1 MTIFL
6 DKVFSIPINREINY
20 IEIDENSKFELKNEF
35 KLSYSKKK
43 IHEILKNERCKKK
56 FITSIILLE
65 ENKIKEYF
73 FKFKNI
79 STKLKILNYLDYLQN
94 ENKNKL
100 DYFSFILN
108 KHQNNLLLLRY
119 QIEYIRGSNG
129 KKHLVPIY
137 SELKK
142 DILCNQLIF
151 LSNYFLNDGLELEK
165 SLKYYSNFIKKN
177 KNIRKLKFIFN
188 NKKKNY
194 FSLLNYDL
202 KLEIC
207 KYL

>member
-1 MTIFL
+1 MNIFL
-6 DKVFSIPINREINY
+6 DKVFSIPLNREINY
-20 IEIDENSKFELKNEF
+20 IEIDVNSKYELKNEF
-35 KLSYSKKK
+35 KLNYCKKR
-43 IHEILKNERCKKK
+43 IHEIVKNESCKKK

-65 ENKIKEYF
+65 NNQIKEIF
-73 FKFKNI
+73 FKFKNN

-100 DYFSFILN
+100 DYFSYILN
-108 KHQNNLLLLRY
+108 KYRNNLLLLRY

-129 KKHLVPIY
+129 KKILVPIY

-142 DILCNQLIF
+142 EILCNQLII
-151 LSNYFLNDGLELEK
+151 LSNYFLDNGLEFEK
-165 SLKYYSNFIKKN
+165 SLNYYFNFIKKN
-177 KNIRKLKFIFN
+177 KNIKKLKFIFN

-194 FSLLNYDL
+194 LSLLNYDL
-202 KLEIC
+202 KFEIC

>member
-6 DKVFSIPINREINY
+6 DKVSSIPVNREINY

-35 KLSYSKKK
+35 KLNYSSKK
-43 IHEILKNERCKKK
+43 IHEIVKNEKCKKK

-65 ENKIKEYF
+65 NNQVKEIF

-94 ENKNKL
+94 ENKKKL

-108 KHQNNLLLLRY
+108 KHQNNLVLIRY
-119 QIEYIRGSNG
+119 QIEYIKGSNG

-142 DILCNQLIF
+142 DIKCNQLII
-151 LSNYFLNDGLELEK
+151 LSNYFLNNYIEFEK
-165 SLKYYSNFIKKN
+165 SLKYYSNFMKKN
-177 KNIRKLKFIFN
+177 KNIKKLKFIFN

-202 KLEIC
+202 KCELC

>member
-6 DKVFSIPINREINY
+6 DKVFSIPVNREINY
-20 IEIDENSKFELKNEF
+20 IEIDENSKFELKNKFE
-35 KLSYSKKK
+35 LSYSKIK
-43 IHEILKNERCKKK
+43 IHEIVKNEICKKK

-65 ENKIKEYF
+65 NNQIKEFF

-94 ENKNKL
+94 ENKKKL

-129 KKHLVPIY
+129 KKHLVPVY

-142 DILCNQLIF
+142 EIGCNQLII
-151 LSNYFLNDGLELEK
+151 LSNYFLNNGLEFEK
-165 SLKYYSNFIKKN
+165 SLKYYTNFIKKN
-177 KNIRKLKFIFN
+177 KNIRKLKFIFD
-188 NKKKNY
+188 NKRKNY
-194 FSLLNYDL
+194 LSLLNYDL
-202 KLEIC
+202 KCEIC